1 MRTPTILTVLALWA
15 GGCAQALPGGTPT
28 ARKVAPDTSGAYEAG
43 AYRLSAD
50 ELALDCKKLAG
61 RMQVRIL
68 QIRDTDTRQ
77 PTTALSQGLQ
87 SAVTPVFG
95 DATYGAS
102 TQGDLARDRAV
113 LEAYNAQL
121 KAKGC
126 GTFDLDAELASRD
139 TTHTP
144 RPQPKR

>member
-1 MRTPTILTVLALWA
+1 MRTPTTLIVLALLA

-28 ARKVAPDTSGAYEAG
+28 ARKVVPDTSGAYEGG
-43 AYRLSAD
+43 AYKLSAD
-50 ELALDCKKLAG
+50 ELTLDCKKLAG

-68 QIRDTDTRQ
+68 QIRDADTRK
-77 PTTALSQGLQ
+77 PTTGLSQGLQ

-95 DATYGAS
+95 GATYGAS
-102 TQGDLARDRAV
+102 SQGDLARDRAM
-113 LEAYNAQL
+113 LDAYNAQL

-139 TTHTP
+139 VTHTP